1 MAVTR
6 RAAKASVEPAAKAE
20 AEPGPTAS
28 AAPATGPRVL
38 KKYPNRRLY
47 DTQLSSYITLADV
60 KAMVLSAERFE
71 VRDAKTGEDL
81 TRSILLQIILEEET
95 GGVPI
100 FSAPMLSQLIRFYG
114 HAMQG
119 MMGSY
124 LEKNLQTFTDV
135 QARIAEQSK
144 GLYDPRL
151 QSPEMWSQFLSGQ
164 APVVQNLMG
173 NYLEQSRQVF
183 MKMQE
188 QLNKQAETIFPVAG
202 SRATS
207 TKR

>member
-1 MAVTR
+1 MARTR
-6 RAAKASVEPAAKAE
+6 AVKPEVGADAGAAKAE
-20 AEPGPTAS
+20 GFS
-28 AAPATGPRVL
+28 SGPRIL

-60 KAMVLSAERFE
+60 KAMVLTGEHFE

-114 HAMQG
+114 HSMQG

-124 LEKNLQTFTDV
+124 LEKNLQTFTDI
-135 QARIAEQSK
+135 QARLAEQSK
-144 GLYDPRL
+144 GLYDPAA
-151 QSPEMWSQFLSGQ
+151 QNPEMWAQFLNGQ
-164 APVVQNLMG
+164 APVVQGLMG
-173 NYLEQSRQVF
+173 NYMEQSRNMFVQ
-183 MKMQE
+183 MQE
-188 QLNKQAETIFPVAG
+188 QMAKQAGALFPGMPGFVPP
-202 SRATS
+202 
-207 TKR
+207 KR

>member
-1 MAVTR
+1 MAQTR
-6 RAAKASVEPAAKAE
+6 RAGKAEAPAEPAA
-20 AEPGPTAS
+20 
-28 AAPATGPRVL
+28 AAAAGPRIL

-60 KAMVLSAERFE
+60 KAMVLTGEHFE

-124 LEKNLQTFTDV
+124 LEKNLQTFTDI
-135 QARIAEQSK
+135 QARLADQSK
-144 GLYDPRL
+144 GLYDPAA
-151 QSPEMWSQFLSGQ
+151 QNPELWAQFLNGQ
-164 APVVQNLMG
+164 APVVQGLMG
-173 NYLEQSRQVF
+173 NYMEQSRNMFVQ
-183 MKMQE
+183 MQE
-188 QLNKQAETIFPVAG
+188 QMAKQAGALFPGMPGFVPP
-202 SRATS
+202 
-207 TKR
+207 KR

>member
-1 MAVTR
+1 MPSAR
-6 RAAKASVEPAAKAE
+6 RASAPEPSSPPPEEAA
-20 AEPGPTAS
+20 G
-28 AAPATGPRVL
+28 GPRIL

-47 DTQLSSYITLADV
+47 DTQQSSYITLADV
-60 KAMVLSAERFE
+60 KAFVLSGEHFE

-100 FSAPMLSQLIRFYG
+100 FSAQMLAQIIRFYG

-124 LEKNLQTFTDV
+124 LEKNLQTFTDI
-135 QARIAEQSK
+135 QNRLADQSK
-144 GLYDPRL
+144 GLYDPAN
-151 QSPEMWSQFLSGQ
+151 QSPEMWAQFLSGQ

-173 NYLEQSRQVF
+173 NYLDQSRKMFLQ
-183 MKMQE
+183 MQE
-188 QLNKQAETIFPVAG
+188 QMTKQAGTLFPG
-202 SRATS
+202 MPGFTPP
-207 TKR
+207 KR

>member
-6 RAAKASVEPAAKAE
+6 RAAKAQAEPAAS
-20 AEPGPTAS
+20 AEPE
-28 AAPATGPRVL
+28 APAAGGPRIL

-60 KAMVLSAERFE
+60 KAMVLSAEHFE

-124 LEKNLQTFTDV
+124 LEKNLQTFTDI
-135 QARIAEQSK
+135 QARLAEQ
-144 GLYDPRL
+144 GLPVA
-151 QSPEMWSQFLSGQ
+151 QTPELWTQFLNGQ
-164 APVVQNLMG
+164 APAVQGLMG
-173 NYLEQSRQVF
+173 NYMEQSRKMFTQ
-183 MKMQE
+183 MQE
-188 QLNKQAETIFPVAG
+188 QMAKQAGALFPG
-202 SRATS
+202 MPGFMPP
-207 TKR
+207 KR

>member
-20 AEPGPTAS
+20 AEPGPTAVV
-28 AAPATGPRVL
+28 APATGPRVL

-124 LEKNLQTFTDV
+124 LEKNLQTFTDI
-135 QARIAEQSK
+135 QARLAEQ
-144 GLYDPRL
+144 GLPVA
-151 QSPEMWSQFLSGQ
+151 QTPELWTQFLNGQ
-164 APVVQNLMG
+164 APAVQGLMG
-173 NYLEQSRQVF
+173 NYMEQSRKMFVQ
-183 MKMQE
+183 MQE
-188 QLNKQAETIFPVAG
+188 QMAKQAGALFPG
-202 SRATS
+202 MPGFMPP
-207 TKR
+207 KR

>member
-1 MAVTR
+1 M
-6 RAAKASVEPAAKAE
+6 
-20 AEPGPTAS
+20 
-28 AAPATGPRVL
+28 VL
-38 KKYPNRRLY
+38 KGT
-47 DTQLSSYITLADV
+47 D
-60 KAMVLSAERFE
+60 FE

-95 GGVPI
+95 GGVPM
-100 FSAPMLSQLIRFYG
+100 FSTAMLAQIIRFYG

-119 MMGSY
+119 MMGIY

-144 GLYDPRL
+144 GLYDPKL

-173 NYLEQSRQVF
+173 NYLEQSKPGLREDAGAD
-183 MKMQE
+183 E
-188 QLNKQAETIFPVAG
+188 QAGRDDLSGRGQPRRVDQALSAAPPLSAG
-202 SRATS
+202 LHPTGAGAAGDRR
-207 TKR
+207 KWRDDP